1 MTDAAA
7 MPMLSGMTS
16 TLVHTETAIE
26 VSGVRRA
33 YGPVQALDGV
43 DLTVRRGE
51 LLALLGPNGAGK
63 TTLVEILEGHR
74 VADSGRVDVL
84 GHDPARRQRAFL
96 ERIGIV
102 LQEEGLDPNLN
113 VGEAVALYSA
123 AYPNPRPVDEVL
135 ELVGLAGRAGDRAAT
150 MSGGQRRRLDL
161 ALGIA
166 GDPEIL
172 FLDEPTTGFDPSA
185 RRHAWD
191 VINGLRELGKT
202 ILLTTH
208 YMEEAQVLADRVV
221 VLSGGRVIAEGTP
234 DSLGGGGES
243 IVSYRADGRVV
254 RFATT
259 TPTHGPRP
267 DPLRRRRA
275 RRGARGPHRHPTQ
288 PRGRLPRAHRG
299 PLMTIND
306 LPLLGRWIAARVRM
320 MMRSPRALGFT
331 FAFPLVLVT
340 LFGSL
345 NADQTVTAPVGRD
358 RQVHPVLHAVDRRL
372 RAHAGVLH
380 EPDHRGRHRA
390 RDRAAQARA
399 RHAAAAAGLP
409 RRVADRRRRGG
420 ILSVVLLFVVAVPAF
435 GVHVYADMLPQ
446 ALLVLVLGAACLGSI
461 GLALGTMAKTAD
473 QATPLA
479 QLTMLPISFISGV
492 WFPITDAP
500 SWLVHLAGFF
510 PLKHLVDAF
519 SSCFVPGASVDGAD
533 LGSLAI
539 WGAAGMLV
547 AVRRLRVMDGARS
560 RLIPS
565 FR

>member
-7 MPMLSGMTS
+7 IRMLSAMTS

-74 VADSGRVDVL
+74 VADSGQVNVL
-84 GHDPARRQRAFL
+84 GHDPAKRQRAFL

-123 AYPNPRPVDEVL
+123 AYPNPRPVAEVL
-135 ELVGLAGRAGDRAAT
+135 ELVGLAGRAGDRAST

-221 VLSGGRVIAEGTP
+221 VMSGGRVIAEGTP
-234 DSLGGGGES
+234 DTLGGTGES
-243 IVSYRADGRVV
+243 IVSYREGGRIV
-254 RFATT
+254 RFTT
-259 TPTHGPRP
+259 STPTQDLAPI
-267 DPLRRRRA
+267 LSA
-275 RRGARGPHRHPTQ
+275 AAERGEELEG
-288 PRGRLPRAHRG
+288 L
-299 PLMTIND
+299 
-306 LPLLGRWIAARVRM
+306 
-320 MMRSPRALGFT
+320 
-331 FAFPLVLVT
+331 
-340 LFGSL
+340 
-345 NADQTVTAPVGRD
+345 TVTRPSLEDVYLELTED
-358 RQVHPVLHAVDRRL
+358 R
-372 RAHAGVLH
+372 
-380 EPDHRGRHRA
+380 
-390 RDRAAQARA
+390 
-399 RHAAAAAGLP
+399 
-409 RRVADRRRRGG
+409 
-420 ILSVVLLFVVAVPAF
+420 S
-435 GVHVYADMLPQ
+435 
-446 ALLVLVLGAACLGSI
+446 
-461 GLALGTMAKTAD
+461 
-473 QATPLA
+473 
-479 QLTMLPISFISGV
+479 
-492 WFPITDAP
+492 
-500 SWLVHLAGFF
+500 
-510 PLKHLVDAF
+510 
-519 SSCFVPGASVDGAD
+519 
-533 LGSLAI
+533 
-539 WGAAGMLV
+539 
-547 AVRRLRVMDGARS
+547 
-560 RLIPS
+560 
-565 FR
+565 